1 MEKELLYFF
10 KKYPKS
16 KIDDYVRTI
25 LQSEFFRERKI
36 PDSEISYDYYHRY
49 LHIIIRNFR
58 IRNFS

>member
-25 LQSEFFRERKI
+25 LQSEFFRERKKLLE
-36 PDSEISYDYYHRY
+36 SL
-49 LHIIIRNFR
+49 LHIYENR
-58 IRNFS
+58 